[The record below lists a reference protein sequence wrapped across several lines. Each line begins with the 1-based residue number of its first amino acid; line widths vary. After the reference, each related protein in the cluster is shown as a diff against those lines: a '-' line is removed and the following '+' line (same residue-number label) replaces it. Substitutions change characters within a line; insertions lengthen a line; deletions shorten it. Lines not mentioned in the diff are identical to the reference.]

1 MRKAYGDDFA
11 DVPAWSLGDFSCDGY
26 LRITRTV
33 FACYAPKSMRTRP
46 TVVVQK
52 IRSDHAGALEHWKAL
67 MSEWRVVHNDDEGL
81 PPAYDLSSGTRL
93 QFRMPSSQAGTSEFD
108 RPRLLF
114 RFKALPLSHLSRFRS
129 VSKSYPAGRRN
140 QFSLE
145 VVRTLTNLRV
155 WPPAPTPDRD
165 KMISLTDV

>member
-1 MRKAYGDDFA
+1 MATTSPTCPHG
-11 DVPAWSLGDFSCDGY
+11 SLGDFSCDGN

-81 PPAYDLSSGTRL
+81 PPPTICPPEQGFNFECHLPNGPGRGRPCFRTGT
-93 QFRMPSSQAGTSEFD
+93 
-108 RPRLLF
+108 
-114 RFKALPLSHLSRFRS
+114 
-129 VSKSYPAGRRN
+129 
-140 QFSLE
+140 
-145 VVRTLTNLRV
+145 
-155 WPPAPTPDRD
+155 
-165 KMISLTDV
+165 